1 VKKLYNMAQ
10 HQFLLLTE
18 LRESSITALQ
28 ENDTSLTD
36 LSTEA
41 LFLVSLKIKEH
52 YTCCNVLLGGGGVA
66 LNSNVTEF
74 AFAYIQE
81 ELTSYIH
88 S

>member
-1 VKKLYNMAQ
+1 MAQ
-10 HQFLLLTE
+10 HQFLLLPE